1 VVRQPVTKEV
11 PVPPFPYGAP
21 AEVFAASSIRRSSRM
36 NYRRF
41 DTAAEA
47 IRYVIE
53 DLPAPM
59 HPGISI
65 QVGDER
71 LGFGKIAALYEAVAY
86 PLRRRDGNLDQRE
99 GNTERGS

>member
-1 VVRQPVTKEV
+1 LPADPAHNPGDISLQ
-11 PVPPFPYGAP
+11 PFPYGAP
-21 AEVFAASSIRRSSRM
+21 AEMFAASSIRRSSRI

-47 IRYVIE
+47 IRFVME

-59 HPGISI
+59 QPGTSI

-71 LGFGKIAALYEAVAY
+71 FAFSEIAELYESVEF
-86 PLRRRDGNLDQRE
+86 PKPDQPAD
-99 GNTERGS
+99 